1 MIILASL
8 VALIAI
14 IRLVSAIIGGIRTAP
29 DITYYLCR
37 PVFFPMSMMFGF
49 IGWLV
54 LFAAAGWAINFII
67 SYLFS

>member
-14 IRLVSAIIGGIRTAP
+14 VRLISAIFGGIKTAP

-37 PVFFPMSMMFGF
+37 PFFFPMSMMFGF
-49 IGWLV
+49 LGWLI

-67 SYLFS
+67 TFLLA